1 MSDRLRTRRG
11 TQVGE
16 TRNVT
21 FGMTLGLIIFGS
33 LATTAPAM
41 LEAQERWPLQ
51 PTSRNERIIAPF
63 LEGWYL
69 NDDQTITYS
78 FGYLNMNDA
87 TVEIPIGEGN
97 LIEPAEF
104 SGMQPTVF
112 LPGRRRGMFTVTVP
126 ASMREDDV
134 WWRIT
139 NSTGEVTEV
148 PGTASWGAYRL
159 DWVPR
164 PHGTV
169 PPEVSFEGGQ
179 RSIGPGL
186 GPAGVLAERTV
197 TTTVGAPTTLS
208 VHVKEISVSPP
219 GETDPTLLAGPTPLR
234 LVWTPYQGPTGARV
248 VFSRHES
255 TSAEVT
261 EFGGWRHDGP
271 DCYAAVP
278 CATLDES
285 QIVVVASGEGTVRVV
300 ATFSEPGEYL
310 VHAQVNNWGR
320 PDSGFTDQ
328 CCFTNGYVRV
338 TVGPS

>member
-1 MSDRLRTRRG
+1 MSDRIRIRRVAPRG
-11 TQVGE
+11 
-16 TRNVT
+16 
-21 FGMTLGLIIFGS
+21 FGPIIFGS
-33 LATTAPAM
+33 IAVAAAGA
-41 LEAQERWPLQ
+41 LEAQEPWPLQ
-51 PTSRNERIIAPF
+51 PTSRAERIIAPF

-78 FGYLNMNDA
+78 FGYLNMNEA

-97 LIEPAEF
+97 SIEPAEF

-112 LPGRRRGMFTVTVP
+112 LPGRKRGMFTVTVA
-126 ASMREDDV
+126 ASMRDDDV

-139 NSTGEVTEV
+139 NPRGDVTEV
-148 PGTASWGAYRL
+148 PGTTSWDAYRL
-159 DWVPR
+159 DWAPR

-169 PPEVSFEGGQ
+169 SPEVSFEGGQ

-208 VHVKEISVSPP
+208 IRVKEISVSPP
-219 GETDPTLLAGPTPLR
+219 EETDPTLLDGPTPLR
-234 LVWTPYQGPTGARV
+234 VIWTPYQAPMGASV
-248 VFSRHES
+248 SFSPHES
-255 TSAEVT
+255 TPDVDPARSR
-261 EFGGWRHDGP
+261 GWRHDGP

-278 CATLDES
+278 CAIPDDG
-285 QIVVVASGEGTVRVV
+285 QIVVVSSGEGTARVV
-300 ATFSEPGEYL
+300 ATFSEPGEYMI
-310 VHAQVNNWGR
+310 HAQVNNWGR

-338 TVGPS
+338 TVSPS